1 MSTSQDIMKAVR
13 AMNMAQQKSLCDAT
27 GLPAPTV
34 AKLKYSQVADPRTST
49 MDKLRDYFASN
60 RRLMAKLL
68 ESKEAA

>member
-1 MSTSQDIMKAVR
+1 MKAVR

-49 MDKLRDYFASN
+49 MDKLRDYFGRN
-60 RRLMAKLL
+60 RPLKSKLI
-68 ESKEAA
+68 ESKEEA

>member
-1 MSTSQDIMKAVR
+1 MTQ
-13 AMNMAQQKSLCDAT
+13 AQQRELCAAT
-27 GLPAPTV
+27 GIPAPTV
-34 AKLKYSQVADPRTST
+34 AKLRYGQVTDPLTST